1 MTTPATPA
9 DHSATGAPAE
19 SATAAAASASAEPT
33 AAAPSDSAEPTA
45 AAPTSSAESA
55 APALTPPVESAA
67 PAPSASADAAASPS
81 GDRPLR
87 ILIGADTFLP
97 HVNGAARFAERLA
110 AGLVARGHD
119 VHVAAPSIGHQNGG
133 TATETVEGQPMTVH
147 RLPAF
152 RFRPHDWITYV
163 LPWRSK
169 HYARIVLDE
178 VKPDVVHIQSHIVIG
193 RGLTR
198 EARKRGI
205 PVVATN
211 HVMAENIL
219 DFTTL
224 PDFLDR
230 IFVKLAWADAER
242 TFKMTRAVTTP
253 TRRAADFLEKTIDIS
268 GVIPISCG
276 IDRTNYRPDLTPRDK
291 NRLLFVGRLTT
302 EKHIDVVLRALAQL
316 DPSLDVTFDIV
327 GGGDQRAKLEAL
339 AQQLGVAGR
348 VTFHGHASED
358 DLRTLYSRASVFVIA
373 SIAELQSIA
382 TMEAMASGLP
392 IVAANA
398 VALPHLV
405 HHGENGYLFEPG
417 DAEELAARVTDV
429 LTASPE
435 ERLRMQQAS
444 LDEVAVHDITRT
456 LDTFEA
462 LYRGRPLP
470 E

>member
-1 MTTPATPA
+1 VTTPATPA
-9 DHSATGAPAE
+9 NPSEPAGSTDSSATPEAI
-19 SATAAAASASAEPT
+19 ATP
-33 AAAPSDSAEPTA
+33 
-45 AAPTSSAESA
+45 
-55 APALTPPVESAA
+55 
-67 PAPSASADAAASPS
+67 
-81 GDRPLR
+81 DRPLR

-119 VHVAAPSIGHQNGG
+119 VHVAAPSVGHGNAG
-133 TATETVEGQPMTVH
+133 TATEVIEDQPMTMH
-147 RLPAF
+147 RLPSY
-152 RFRPHDWITYV
+152 RFLPHDWLTFV

-169 HYARIVLDE
+169 HYARILLDE
-178 VKPDVVHIQSHIVIG
+178 IKPDVVHIQSHIVIG
-193 RGLTR
+193 RGLAR

-253 TRRAADFLEKTIDIS
+253 TRKAADFLESTIDIS

-276 IDRTNYRPDLTPRDK
+276 IDRSNYRPDLTPRDA
-291 NRLLFVGRLTT
+291 NRILFVGRLTT
-302 EKHIDVVLRALAQL
+302 EKHIDVVLKALSQL
-316 DPSLDVTFDIV
+316 DPALDVTFDIV

-339 AQQLGVAGR
+339 AQQLDVASR
-348 VTFHGHASED
+348 VTFHGHASEE
-358 DLRTLYSRASVFVIA
+358 DLRTLYSRASVFAIA

-405 HHGENGYLFEPG
+405 HEGENGYLFEPG
-417 DAEELAARVTDV
+417 DADELAARLTDV
-429 LTASPE
+429 LTAAPE
-435 ERLRMQQAS
+435 ERTRMQQAS
-444 LDEVAVHDITRT
+444 LDAVAVHDITRT